1 MWDSIIVNPFTNALL
16 LIYAF
21 VGNFGVAIILF
32 TIIVRLATH
41 PIMVK
46 QIKSSTAM
54 QELMQ
59 SEEWLKIQEKY
70 KGDKEKLAQEQMRIY
85 SERGVSPFSS
95 CLPTLIQFPI
105 LIGFY
110 QSIVR
115 AIGATPLQLLAL
127 VRGISPWLASIT
139 PAASLSSLIPIKSQF
154 LWMNL
159 GTPERLFLPFL
170 PAVGGILPVGWG
182 IPVLAIIVGLTTFVQ
197 TKLTMQPSANPNDQ
211 SAQMN
216 QMMGLYMPLLLFYF
230 SLNFAS
236 GLAVYFIASNLFGI
250 AQYAAL
256 GKVNWSNLF
265 KFGPAKK
272 PEIVK
277 TKSGKKRS

>member
-1 MWDSIIVNPFTNALL
+1 MGNIFDLFIVNPFTNALL

-21 VGNFGVAIILF
+21 VGNFGVSIILF
-32 TIIVRLATH
+32 TILIRLLTH
-41 PIMVK
+41 PIMAQ

-54 QELMQ
+54 QQLMA

-85 SERGVSPFSS
+85 SEKGVSPFSS

-115 AIGATPLQLLAL
+115 AIGTTPLQLLAL
-127 VRGISPWLASIT
+127 VRGIYPGLENIT
-139 PAASLSSLIPIKSQF
+139 SRASLSSLIPIHSQF

-159 GTPERLFLPFL
+159 GQPEGVKLDFLPF
-170 PAVGGILPVGWG
+170 A
-182 IPVLAIIVGLTTFVQ
+182 IPILAIVVGLTTYVQ
-197 TKLTMQPSANPNDQ
+197 TKLTIQPSASPNDQ

-216 QMMGLYMPLLLFYF
+216 QMMGLYMPVLLFYF
-230 SLNFAS
+230 ALNFAS
-236 GLAVYFIASNLFGI
+236 GLAVYFITSNLLGI

-256 GKVNWSNLF
+256 GKVNWSNLL

-272 PEIVK
+272 PETK
-277 TKSGKKRS
+277 GKSGKRS

>member
-1 MWDSIIVNPFTNALL
+1 MGNIFDLFIVNPFTNALL

-21 VGNFGVAIILF
+21 VGNFGVSIILF
-32 TIIVRLATH
+32 TILIRLLTH
-41 PIMVK
+41 PIMAQ

-54 QELMQ
+54 QQLMA
-59 SEEWLKIQEKY
+59 SEEWQKIQEKY

-85 SERGVSPFSS
+85 SEKGVSPFSS

-115 AIGATPLQLLAL
+115 AIGTTPLQLLAL
-127 VRGISPWLASIT
+127 VRGIYPGLENIT
-139 PAASLSSLIPIKSQF
+139 SKASLSSLIPIHSQF

-159 GTPERLFLPFL
+159 GQPEGVKLDFLPF
-170 PAVGGILPVGWG
+170 A
-182 IPVLAIIVGLTTFVQ
+182 IPILAIVVGLTTYVQ
-197 TKLTMQPSANPNDQ
+197 TKLTIQPSASPNDQ

-216 QMMGLYMPLLLFYF
+216 QMMGLYMPVLLFYF
-230 SLNFAS
+230 ALNFAS
-236 GLAVYFIASNLFGI
+236 GLAVYFITSNLLGI

-256 GKVNWSNLF
+256 GKVNWSNLL

-272 PEIVK
+272 PETK
-277 TKSGKKRS
+277 GKSGKRS

>member
-1 MWDSIIVNPFTNALL
+1 MWDLLIVNPFTNMLL

-21 VGNFGVAIILF
+21 VGNFGVSIILF
-32 TIIVRLATH
+32 TILIRLLTH
-41 PIMVK
+41 PIMAQ

-70 KGDKEKLAQEQMRIY
+70 KSDKEKLAQEQMRIY
-85 SERGVSPFSS
+85 SERGVSPFAS

-115 AIGATPLQLLAL
+115 SIAATPMQLIDL
-127 VRGISPWLASIT
+127 VRSIYPGLQNIT
-139 PAASLSSLIPIKSQF
+139 HAASLSALIPIQSQF

-159 GTPERLFLPFL
+159 GRPEGVLIPGLVIPFL
-170 PAVGGILPVGWG
+170 PNG
-182 IPVLAIIVGLTTFVQ
+182 IPVLAIIVGLTTYVQ
-197 TKLTMQPSANPNDQ
+197 TKLTMPPPAAGSNDQ

-216 QMMGLYMPLLLFYF
+216 QMMGIYMPVLLFYF
-230 SLNFAS
+230 ALNFAS
-236 GLAVYFIASNLFGI
+236 GLAVYFIASNLVGI
-250 AQYAAL
+250 LQYAAL
-256 GKVNWSNLF
+256 GKVNWKNLF
-265 KFGPAKK
+265 G
-272 PEIVK
+272 
-277 TKSGKKRS
+277 GKKAEQTKPKLSKRS

>member
-1 MWDSIIVNPFTNALL
+1 MGNIFDLFIVNPFTNALL

-21 VGNFGVAIILF
+21 VGNFGVSIILF
-32 TIIVRLATH
+32 TILIRLLTH
-41 PIMVK
+41 PIMAQ

-54 QELMQ
+54 QQLMA
-59 SEEWLKIQEKY
+59 SDEWLKIQEKY

-85 SERGVSPFSS
+85 SEKGVSPFSS

-115 AIGATPLQLLAL
+115 AIGTTPLQLLAL
-127 VRGISPWLASIT
+127 VRGIYPGLENIT
-139 PAASLSSLIPIKSQF
+139 SKASLSSLIPIHSQF

-159 GTPERLFLPFL
+159 GQPEGVKLDFLPF
-170 PAVGGILPVGWG
+170 A
-182 IPVLAIIVGLTTFVQ
+182 IPILAIVVGLTTYVQ
-197 TKLTMQPSANPNDQ
+197 TKLTIQPSASPNDQ

-216 QMMGLYMPLLLFYF
+216 QMMGLYMPVLLFYF
-230 SLNFAS
+230 ALNFAS
-236 GLAVYFIASNLFGI
+236 GLAVYFITSNLLGI

-256 GKVNWSNLF
+256 GKVNWSNLL

-272 PEIVK
+272 PETK
-277 TKSGKKRS
+277 GKSGKRS

>member
-1 MWDSIIVNPFTNALL
+1 MWDLLIVNPFTNALL

-21 VGNFGVAIILF
+21 VGNFGVSIILF

-41 PIMVK
+41 PIMAA

-54 QELMQ
+54 QQLMQ
-59 SEEWLKIQEKY
+59 SDEWLKIQEKY

-115 AIGATPLQLLAL
+115 AIGATPLQLLSL
-127 VRGISPWLASIT
+127 VRGIYSGLEKIT
-139 PAASLSSLIPIKSQF
+139 PAASLSSLIPIHSDF

-159 GTPERLFLPFL
+159 GVPEGIKVSFLPF
-170 PAVGGILPVGWG
+170 A

-216 QMMGLYMPLLLFYF
+216 QMMGLYMPLMLFYF
-230 SLNFAS
+230 ALNFAS
-236 GLAVYFIASNLFGI
+236 GLAVYFITSNLFGI
-250 AQYAAL
+250 AQYAVL

-265 KFGPAKK
+265 KFGPTKT
-272 PEIVK
+272 PETK

>member
-1 MWDSIIVNPFTNALL
+1 MGNLFDLLIVNPFTNALL

-21 VGNFGVAIILF
+21 VGNFGVSIILF
-32 TIIVRLATH
+32 TIIIRLLTH
-41 PIMVK
+41 PIMAQ

-54 QELMQ
+54 QELMA
-59 SEEWLKIQEKY
+59 SDEWLKIQEKY

-115 AIGATPLQLLAL
+115 AIGVTPLQLLSL
-127 VRGISPWLASIT
+127 VRGIYPGLENIT
-139 PAASLSSLIPIKSQF
+139 SSASLSALIPIQSKF

-159 GTPERLFLPFL
+159 GQPEGIKLDFLPF
-170 PAVGGILPVGWG
+170 A
-182 IPVLAIIVGLTTFVQ
+182 IPILAIIVGLTTFVQ
-197 TKLTMQPSANPNDQ
+197 TKLTVQPSANPNDQ
-211 SAQMN
+211 SSQMN
-216 QMMGLYMPLLLFYF
+216 QMMGLYMPVLLFYF
-230 SLNFAS
+230 ALNFAS
-236 GLAVYFIASNLFGI
+236 GLAVYFITSNLVGI

-256 GKVNWSNLF
+256 GKVNWKNLF
-265 KFGPAKK
+265 KFGPDKK
-272 PEIVK
+272 PEAK
-277 TKSGKKRS
+277 SKSGKRS

>member
-1 MWDSIIVNPFTNALL
+1 MGNIFDLLIVNPFTNALL

-21 VGNFGVAIILF
+21 IGNFGVAIILF
-32 TIIVRLATH
+32 TIIIRLITY
-41 PIMVK
+41 PIMAQ
-46 QIKSSTAM
+46 QIKSSSAM
-54 QELMQ
+54 QELMA

-70 KGDKEKLAQEQMRIY
+70 KNEKEKLAQEQMRIY
-85 SERGVSPFSS
+85 SEKGVSPFSS

-115 AIGATPLQLLAL
+115 AIGVTPLQLLSL
-127 VRGISPWLASIT
+127 VRGIYPGLENIT
-139 PAASLSSLIPIKSQF
+139 PNAGLSALLPIQSQF

-159 GTPERLFLPFL
+159 GQPEGVKLDFLPF
-170 PAVGGILPVGWG
+170 A
-182 IPVLAIIVGLTTFVQ
+182 IPVLAIIVGLTTYFQ

-216 QMMGLYMPLLLFYF
+216 KMMGLYMPVLLFYF

-236 GLAVYFIASNLFGI
+236 GLAVYFITSNLAGI

-256 GKVNWSNLF
+256 GKVNWKNLIGV
-265 KFGPAKK
+265 KSAPKVIDAKSR
-272 PEIVK
+272 
-277 TKSGKKRS
+277 TSKKN

>member
-1 MWDSIIVNPFTNALL
+1 MGNLFDLLIVNPFTNALL

-21 VGNFGVAIILF
+21 VGNFGVSIILF
-32 TIIVRLATH
+32 TILIRLLTH
-41 PIMVK
+41 PIMAQ

-54 QELMQ
+54 QELMA
-59 SEEWLKIQEKY
+59 SDEWIKIQEKY
-70 KGDKEKLAQEQMRIY
+70 KGDKEKLASEQMRIY

-115 AIGATPLQLLAL
+115 AIGTTPLQLLAL
-127 VRGISPWLASIT
+127 VRGIYPGLENIT
-139 PAASLSSLIPIKSQF
+139 PAASLSSLIPIHSQF

-159 GTPERLFLPFL
+159 GLPEGVKLSFLPF
-170 PAVGGILPVGWG
+170 A
-182 IPVLAIIVGLTTFVQ
+182 IPVLAIIVGLTTYVQ
-197 TKLTMQPSANPNDQ
+197 TKLTIQPSASPTDQ

-216 QMMGLYMPLLLFYF
+216 KMMGLYMPILLFYF
-230 SLNFAS
+230 ALNFAS
-236 GLAVYFIASNLFGI
+236 GLAVYFITSNLLGI

-256 GKVNWSNLF
+256 GKVNWANLF
-265 KFGPAKK
+265 KFGPEAKPDPK
-272 PEIVK
+272 A
-277 TKSGKKRS
+277 KSGKRS

>member
-1 MWDSIIVNPFTNALL
+1 MWDLIIVNPFTNALL

-32 TIIVRLATH
+32 TFIVRLATH
-41 PIMVK
+41 PIMAA

-54 QELMQ
+54 QQLMQ
-59 SEEWLKIQEKY
+59 SDEWLKIQEKY

-115 AIGATPLQLLAL
+115 AIGATPLQLLEL
-127 VRGISPWLASIT
+127 VRGIYPGLESIT
-139 PAASLSSLIPIKSQF
+139 PAASLSALIPINSQF

-159 GTPERLFLPFL
+159 GTPEGVKLPFL
-170 PAVGGILPVGWG
+170 PFA
-182 IPVLAIIVGLTTFVQ
+182 IPVLAIIVGLTTYVQ

-216 QMMGLYMPLLLFYF
+216 KMMGLYMPLLLFYF

-256 GKVNWSNLF
+256 GKVNWANLF
-265 KFGPAKK
+265 KFGPEKK
-272 PEIVK
+272 PEIK
-277 TKSGKKRS
+277 TKSGKRS

>member
-1 MWDSIIVNPFTNALL
+1 MGNLFDLLIVNPFTNALL

-21 VGNFGVAIILF
+21 VGNFGVSIILF
-32 TIIVRLATH
+32 TIIIRLLTH
-41 PIMVK
+41 PIMAQ

-54 QELMQ
+54 QELMA
-59 SEEWLKIQEKY
+59 SDEWLKIQEKY

-115 AIGATPLQLLAL
+115 AIGVTPLQLLSL
-127 VRGISPWLASIT
+127 VRGIYPGLENIT
-139 PAASLSSLIPIKSQF
+139 SSASLSALIPIQSKF

-159 GTPERLFLPFL
+159 GQPEGIKLDFLPF
-170 PAVGGILPVGWG
+170 A

-197 TKLTMQPSANPNDQ
+197 TKLTVQPSANPNDQ
-211 SAQMN
+211 SSQMN
-216 QMMGLYMPLLLFYF
+216 QMMGLYMPVLLFYF
-230 SLNFAS
+230 ALNFAS
-236 GLAVYFIASNLFGI
+236 GLAVYFITSNLVGI

-256 GKVNWSNLF
+256 GKVNWKNLF
-265 KFGPAKK
+265 KFGPDKK
-272 PEIVK
+272 PEAK
-277 TKSGKKRS
+277 SKSGKRS

>member
-1 MWDSIIVNPFTNALL
+1 MGALFDTIIVNPFTNALL

-21 VGNFGVAIILF
+21 VGNFGISIILF
-32 TIIVRLATH
+32 TILIRLLTH
-41 PIMVK
+41 PIMAQ

-54 QELMQ
+54 QELMA
-59 SEEWLKIQEKY
+59 SDEWIKIQEKY
-70 KGDKEKLAQEQMRIY
+70 KGDKEKLASEQMRIY

-115 AIGATPLQLLAL
+115 AIGATPLQLLSL
-127 VRGISPWLASIT
+127 VKSIYPWLGNLT
-139 PAASLSSLIPIKSQF
+139 PSASLSSLIPIHSQF
-154 LWMNL
+154 LWMDL
-159 GTPERLFLPFL
+159 GRPESVVISFLPF
-170 PAVGGILPVGWG
+170 A
-182 IPVLAIIVGLTTFVQ
+182 IPVLAIIVGLTTYVQ
-197 TKLTMQPSANPNDQ
+197 TKLTIQPSANPNDQ

-216 QMMGLYMPLLLFYF
+216 KMMGLYMPLLLFYF
-230 SLNFAS
+230 ALNFAS
-236 GLAVYFIASNLFGI
+236 GLAVYFITSNLAGI

-265 KFGPAKK
+265 SFGSAPK
-272 PEIVK
+272 PEPK
-277 TKSGKKRS
+277 PKSGKRS

>member
-1 MWDSIIVNPFTNALL
+1 MGNLFDLIIVNPFTNALL

-21 VGNFGVAIILF
+21 VGNFGISIILF
-32 TIIVRLATH
+32 TILIKLLTH
-41 PIMVK
+41 PIMAQ

-54 QELMQ
+54 QELMA
-59 SEEWLKIQEKY
+59 SDEWIKIQEKY
-70 KGDKEKLAQEQMRIY
+70 KGDKEKLASEQMRIY

-115 AIGATPLQLLAL
+115 AIGATPLQLLSL
-127 VRGISPWLASIT
+127 VRGIYPQLELIT
-139 PAASLSSLIPIKSQF
+139 PNASLSSLIPIHSHF
-154 LWMNL
+154 LWMDL
-159 GTPERLFLPFL
+159 GRPEGITLSFLPF
-170 PAVGGILPVGWG
+170 A
-182 IPVLAIIVGLTTFVQ
+182 IPVLAIIVGLTTYVQ
-197 TKLTMQPSANPNDQ
+197 TKLTIQPSANPNDQ

-216 QMMGLYMPLLLFYF
+216 KMMGLYMPLLLFYF
-230 SLNFAS
+230 ALNFAS
-236 GLAVYFIASNLFGI
+236 GLAIYFIASNLAGI

-265 KFGPAKK
+265 KIGPAAR
-272 PEIVK
+272 PEVK
-277 TKSGKKRS
+277 TKSGKRS

>member
-1 MWDSIIVNPFTNALL
+1 MWDLIIVNPFTNALL

-41 PIMVK
+41 PIMVA

-54 QELMQ
+54 QQLMQ

-110 QSIVR
+110 QGIVR
-115 AIGATPLQLLAL
+115 AIGATPLQLLQL
-127 VRGISPWLASIT
+127 VRGIYPGLQSIT
-139 PAASLSSLIPIKSQF
+139 PAASLSSLIPINSHF

-159 GTPERLFLPFL
+159 GAPEGVIVPFLPF
-170 PAVGGILPVGWG
+170 A
-182 IPVLAIIVGLTTFVQ
+182 IPILAIVVGLTTYVQ
-197 TKLTMQPSANPNDQ
+197 TKLTMQTTPNANDQ

-216 QMMGLYMPLLLFYF
+216 QMMGLYMPLFLFYI
-230 SLNFAS
+230 SLSFAS
-236 GLAVYFIASNLFGI
+236 GLAIYFITSNLFGI

-265 KFGPAKK
+265 KFGPTKTPESKAK
-272 PEIVK
+272 
-277 TKSGKKRS
+277 SSKKRS

>member
-1 MWDSIIVNPFTNALL
+1 MWDLLIVDPFTNALL

-21 VGNFGVAIILF
+21 VGNFGLSIILF

-41 PIMVK
+41 PIMVQ

-115 AIGATPLQLLAL
+115 AIGATPLQLLSL
-127 VRGISPWLASIT
+127 VRGIYPGLENIT
-139 PAASLSSLIPIKSQF
+139 PAASLSALIPIKSQF

-159 GTPERLFLPFL
+159 GVPEGVKLSFLPF
-170 PAVGGILPVGWG
+170 A
-182 IPVLAIIVGLTTFVQ
+182 IPVLAIIVGLTTYVQ

-216 QMMGLYMPLLLFYF
+216 KMMGLYMPLLLFYF

-236 GLAVYFIASNLFGI
+236 GLAIYFIASNLFGI

-256 GKVNWSNLF
+256 GKVKWSNLF
-265 KFGPAKK
+265 DFGLTKK
-272 PEIVK
+272 PEIK
-277 TKSGKKRS
+277 AKSGKRS

>member
-1 MWDSIIVNPFTNALL
+1 MWDLLIVNPFTNALL

-41 PIMVK
+41 PIMAS

-54 QELMQ
+54 QQLMQ
-59 SEEWLKIQEKY
+59 SDEWLKIQEKY

-127 VRGISPWLASIT
+127 VRGIYPGLESIT
-139 PAASLSSLIPIKSQF
+139 PAASLSSLIPINSNF

-159 GTPERLFLPFL
+159 GMPEGVKLSFLPF
-170 PAVGGILPVGWG
+170 A

-230 SLNFAS
+230 ALNFAS

-265 KFGPAKK
+265 KFGPTKK
-272 PEIVK
+272 PEITK
-277 TKSGKKRS
+277 TKSGKRS

>member
-1 MWDSIIVNPFTNALL
+1 MGNIFDLVIVNPFTNALL

-21 VGNFGVAIILF
+21 VGNFGVSIILF
-32 TIIVRLATH
+32 TILIRVLTH
-41 PIMVK
+41 PIMAQ

-54 QELMQ
+54 QQLMQ

-85 SERGVSPFSS
+85 SEKGVSPFSS

-115 AIGATPLQLLAL
+115 AIGATPLQLLSL
-127 VRGISPWLASIT
+127 VRGIYPWLENLS
-139 PAASLSSLIPIKSQF
+139 PSASLSSLIPIHSQF

-159 GTPERLFLPFL
+159 GQPEGVKLSFLPF
-170 PAVGGILPVGWG
+170 A
-182 IPVLAIIVGLTTFVQ
+182 IPILAIIVGLTTYVQ
-197 TKLTMQPSANPNDQ
+197 TKLTIQPSASPNDQ

-216 QMMGLYMPLLLFYF
+216 QMMGLYMPVLLFYF
-230 SLNFAS
+230 ALNFAS
-236 GLAVYFIASNLFGI
+236 GLAVYFITSNLLGI

-256 GKVNWSNLF
+256 GKVNWSNLL
-265 KFGPAKK
+265 KFGPDKK
-272 PEIVK
+272 PDTK
-277 TKSGKKRS
+277 AKSGKRS

>member
-1 MWDSIIVNPFTNALL
+1 MGNLFDLIIVNPFTNALL

-21 VGNFGVAIILF
+21 VGNFGISIILF
-32 TIIVRLATH
+32 TIIIRLITH
-41 PIMVK
+41 PIMAQ

-54 QELMQ
+54 QQLMA
-59 SEEWLKIQEKY
+59 SDEWLKIQEKY
-70 KGDKEKLAQEQMRIY
+70 KGNKEKLAQEQMRIY

-115 AIGATPLQLLAL
+115 AIGVTPLQLLAL
-127 VRGISPWLASIT
+127 VRGIYPGLENIT
-139 PAASLSSLIPIKSQF
+139 PAASLSALIPIQSQF

-159 GTPERLFLPFL
+159 GQPEGVKLSFLPF
-170 PAVGGILPVGWG
+170 A
-182 IPVLAIIVGLTTFVQ
+182 IPVLAIIVGLTTYVQ
-197 TKLTMQPSANPNDQ
+197 TKLTIQPSASPTDQ

-216 QMMGLYMPLLLFYF
+216 QMMGLYMPVLLFYF
-230 SLNFAS
+230 ALNFAS
-236 GLAVYFIASNLFGI
+236 GLAVYFIASNLVGI

-256 GKVNWSNLF
+256 GKVNWKNLF
-265 KFGPAKK
+265 TFGPQKK
-272 PEIVK
+272 PATR
-277 TKSGKKRS
+277 TKSGKQS

>member
-1 MWDSIIVNPFTNALL
+1 MGNPFDLLVNLFTNALL

-21 VGNFGVAIILF
+21 VGNFGLSIILF
-32 TIIVRLATH
+32 TILIRLLTH
-41 PIMVK
+41 PIMAQ

-54 QELMQ
+54 QQLMA

-70 KGDKEKLAQEQMRIY
+70 KNDKEKLAQEQMRIY
-85 SERGVSPFSS
+85 SEHGVSPFSS
-95 CLPTLIQFPI
+95 CLPTLIQLPI

-115 AIGATPLQLLAL
+115 AIGTTPLQLLSL
-127 VRGISPWLASIT
+127 VRGVYPFLEKIT
-139 PAASLSSLIPIKSQF
+139 PAASLSSLIPIHSHF

-159 GTPERLFLPFL
+159 GQPEGVVVPLLPF
-170 PAVGGILPVGWG
+170 P

-197 TKLTMQPSANPNDQ
+197 TKLTIQPSASPNDQ

-216 QMMGLYMPLLLFYF
+216 QMMGLYMPALLFYF
-230 SLNFAS
+230 SLTFAS
-236 GLAVYFIASNLFGI
+236 GLAVYFITSNLAGI
-250 AQYAAL
+250 LQYAML

-265 KFGPAKK
+265 KFGPATK
-272 PEIVK
+272 PEVK
-277 TKSGKKRS
+277 TKSGKRS

>member
-1 MWDSIIVNPFTNALL
+1 
-16 LIYAF
+16 
-21 VGNFGVAIILF
+21 VGNFGISIILF
-32 TIIVRLATH
+32 TIFIRLLTH
-41 PIMVK
+41 PIMAQ

-54 QELMQ
+54 QELMA
-59 SEEWLKIQEKY
+59 SDEWLKIQEKY
-70 KGDKEKLAQEQMRIY
+70 KGEKEKLAQEQMRIY

-115 AIGATPLQLLAL
+115 AIGVTPLQLLDL
-127 VRGISPWLASIT
+127 VRGIYPGLENIT
-139 PAASLSSLIPIKSQF
+139 PHASLSALIPIQSQF

-159 GTPERLFLPFL
+159 GQPEGIKLSFLPF
-170 PAVGGILPVGWG
+170 A
-182 IPVLAIIVGLTTFVQ
+182 IPVLAIIVGLTTYVQ
-197 TKLTMQPSANPNDQ
+197 TKLTIQPSASPTDQ

-216 QMMGLYMPLLLFYF
+216 QMMGLYMPVLLFYF
-230 SLNFAS
+230 ALNFAS
-236 GLAVYFIASNLFGI
+236 GLAVYFIASNLVGI

-256 GKVNWSNLF
+256 GKVNWSNLL

-272 PEIVK
+272 PES
-277 TKSGKKRS
+277 KSKSARRER